1 MEQENILGKEK
12 IGKLI
17 LKFSIPC
24 IVSMLVNSLYNIV
37 DQIFIGQGVG
47 TLGNG
52 ATNVVFPLVMIGLA
66 FSLMFGDGASAYLS
80 LKLGEKK
87 KKEAEKGIGNGI
99 LLSAIVS
106 IIFCVITLIF
116 LPQLLTLFGCT
127 DKLRD
132 LAMTYGR
139 IIAIGFPF
147 SMIGTT
153 LNSIIRADGNPKFAM
168 TSMVTGAILHTI
180 LDPIFI
186 FVFHKGVA
194 GAAIATVFSQA
205 VSMITCIVVMIRND
219 FVFDFKPSS
228 FIIKKEKAIKILKLG
243 TPTAIQ
249 NGVTSIS
256 FMIITTLVNIIGG
269 VNASAAVGVVAKF
282 NSFAVLPAVAM
293 GASISTMCAQNI
305 GAGKWDRAVK
315 TCKIGTVIA
324 FCISGCIFIVAQT
337 SFEHILR
344 LFNDEPEMIKYGVQY
359 IRTFSFDYLLM
370 PFVFCINGLFT
381 GAGHTAFSM
390 VNNMLSAI
398 VLRVPVAVAFGL
410 VLNLGLTGVGLGG
423 PMASVGAI
431 ILIVVFLISGRWK
444 ENKAL

>member
-1 MEQENILGKEK
+1 MSSFEKNLSEGNVAKQLVLFSLPFLASNIIQSLYSVADMLIVGRFSGTTSMSGVNLGSQVTLILTNIVVGLCAGGTVLIAQYLGAKRRKDMQETTATLLTTLTIAAVAITVLM
-12 IGKLI
+12 LI
-17 LKFSIPC
+17 LKKP
-24 IVSMLVNSLYNIV
+24 
-37 DQIFIGQGVG
+37 
-47 TLGNG
+47 
-52 ATNVVFPLVMIGLA
+52 
-66 FSLMFGDGASAYLS
+66 
-80 LKLGEKK
+80 
-87 KKEAEKGIGNGI
+87 
-99 LLSAIVS
+99 
-106 IIFCVITLIF
+106 
-116 LPQLLTLFGCT
+116 
-127 DKLRD
+127 
-132 LAMTYGR
+132 
-139 IIAIGFPF
+139 
-147 SMIGTT
+147 
-153 LNSIIRADGNPKFAM
+153 
-168 TSMVTGAILHTI
+168 ILHLIQTPAESFVEADRY
-180 LDPIFI
+180 LTVTVLGLIFI
-186 FVFHKGVA
+186 FGYNVFSAVMRGMGDSKRPLYLVLVA
-194 GAAIATVFSQA
+194 GLKMGALGAAIATVFSQA

-344 LFNDEPEMIKYGVQY
+344 LFNDEPEMLKYGVQY

-398 VLRVPVAVAFGL
+398 VLRVPVAVVFGL